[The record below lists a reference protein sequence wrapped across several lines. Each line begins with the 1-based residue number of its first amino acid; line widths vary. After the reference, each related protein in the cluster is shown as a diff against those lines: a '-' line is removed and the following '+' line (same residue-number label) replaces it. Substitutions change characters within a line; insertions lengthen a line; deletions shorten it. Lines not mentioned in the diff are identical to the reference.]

1 MYLITCSP
9 FVIFRNLLVVL
20 PLLLTCVLKQHSVCV
35 LGYQREYYLSTTVY
49 TPIDTPITLG
59 LNLGL
64 PKRVIPTTKP
74 HTGLTPHTPLGLH
87 TVISIPRGGGG
98 PLKKSIKKTINDV
111 LDTLGLKSVK
121 KAIINVLNKFNKVPN
136 RGLIHNNTKAK
147 KNNKKK
153 KKKKSNK
160 NNKSNKANNKNTS
173 NTPNKSNKQSK
184 SRVSS
189 NVLSS
194 SPTTSSTSRVMN
206 ELRAFLKSPPSG
218 MRVTVGRDLTLWI
231 IHLTLP
237 PASAYPGE
245 TYKLRV
251 KFPKSYPSDPPSLYF
266 MKPTP
271 AHEHV
276 YTNGDI
282 CLSLLGSDWRPTL
295 SAEALALSIM
305 SMLSSAKGKSRPQDN
320 AQHAGAKP
328 GQRQDNWVYHDDS
341 C

>member
-1 MYLITCSP
+1 M
-9 FVIFRNLLVVL
+9 
-20 PLLLTCVLKQHSVCV
+20 
-35 LGYQREYYLSTTVY
+35 
-49 TPIDTPITLG
+49 
-59 LNLGL
+59 
-64 PKRVIPTTKP
+64 
-74 HTGLTPHTPLGLH
+74 
-87 TVISIPRGGGG
+87 
-98 PLKKSIKKTINDV
+98 
-111 LDTLGLKSVK
+111 KSVK
-121 KAIINVLNKFNKVPN
+121 KAIINILNKFNKVPN
-136 RGLIHNNTKAK
+136 THSSLIHNNTKAK
-147 KNNKKK
+147 KNKEKKNKEKKKENKKK
-153 KKKKSNK
+153 KKKKKK
-160 NNKSNKANNKNTS
+160 NNTS
-173 NTPNKSNKQSK
+173 NTPDTPNTSNKSNKSNKQSK

-237 PASAYPGE
+237 PSSCYAGE

-251 KFPKSYPSDPPSLYF
+251 KFPKSYPSDPPSVYF

-276 YTNGDI
+276 YTNGDV

-295 SAEALALSIM
+295 SAEAVALSIM
-305 SMLSSAKGKSRPQDN
+305 SMLSSARQKSRPQDN